1 MSVSRRLLFALLLV
15 FFSIS
20 SVAQATAARGVSG
33 LQNMRPRALSL
44 NEISVGSGFVHQ
56 SSSSSLR
63 HHFGNPVF
71 IRVGLNVSSLAG
83 LRGYRSGLQLAL
95 EPFYNTIHGNNKGFE
110 TGCGFGARYFHKLT
124 GATNLFLEATV
135 APMYLGIDS
144 REQGRAGFN
153 FLDQIGLGVQH
164 RLSDQY
170 ALFSGY
176 RLRHISHA
184 GIVDRPNSG
193 INSGAFIAG
202 ISYSF

>member
-1 MSVSRRLLFALLLV
+1 MSVTRRHLFALLLV

-20 SVAQATAARGVSG
+20 SVAQATTARGVSG
-33 LQNMRPRALSL
+33 LQKVRSKALSL
-44 NEISVGSGFVHQ
+44 NEINVGSGFVHQ
-56 SSSSSLR
+56 SSCSSLR
-63 HHFGNPVF
+63 HHFGYPIF
-71 IRVGLNVSSLAG
+71 IRLGLNVSSLAG
-83 LRGYRSGLQLAL
+83 LSGYRSGLQLAL
-95 EPFYNTIHGNNKGFE
+95 EPFYNTIHGTEKGFE
-110 TGCGFGARYFHKLT
+110 TGCGFGVRYFHKLT
-124 GATNLFLEATV
+124 GSTNLFLEASV

-153 FLDQIGLGVQH
+153 FLDQIGVGVQ
-164 RLSDQY
+164 RTLSGPY

-184 GIVDRPNSG
+184 GLVDRPNSG